1 MPKNVGEVLS
11 RFGAVL
17 IPEMNLGQLLAHI
30 RAKYLVDAIGLN
42 KVQGKPFMIQ
52 EIEDKIEELLNHHNG
67 RKS

>member
-1 MPKNVGEVLS
+1 M
-11 RFGAVL
+11 L

-30 RAKYLVDAIGLN
+30 RAAYVIDAIGLN

-52 EIEDKIEELLNHHNG
+52 EIETKIEELLNHHNG